1 MNFLVKIKYFLPK
14 SEIKRAYFLLLG
26 VIVSGFVEAF
36 GIGIILPFIS
46 VVSDFTILEKYPGII
61 NLFGKVGVTDVHNI
75 IVILAATIL
84 FFICIKNLYLFLFM
98 RYQQRFIQQNT
109 ANFSIK
115 LLKKY
120 LNADY
125 LYHLQTNS
133 SDLIRDMKSTSSKI
147 FNGVITSTIT
157 IASESLLML
166 IVVCLLIIVEPI
178 AALVG
183 IFILCT
189 VGVAF
194 YKTVKKKSAHYG
206 TLMIKHEGETFKWIN
221 QSLGGIKEVK
231 LLGRKEYFQNKCETH
246 YNKLA
251 NIMVYQFLVS
261 LAPRLF
267 LETLMVVTIMTIVI
281 VLLLQGSSSGHILP
295 TLALF
300 CAAAFRLM
308 PATNR
313 ILGAAINLKFSI
325 PAVDVIYKNLIE
337 LETKYN
343 SDQDINNEEEITFND
358 SIYFENVSFRYP
370 VAEGNALENITVNIP
385 KNKSVGIIGVSGAG
399 KSTLLNILLGLL
411 RPTKGQILI
420 DKKDMQTNIRGWQ
433 KMIGFVPQEIYLTD
447 DSIKRNIAYGLNDS
461 DINESLVWKALQL
474 AQLDTFVKDL
484 PEGLDAFVGERGV
497 RVSGGQRQRIGI
509 ARALYH
515 NPDVLIFDEATSSV
529 DITTEKEITK
539 SIESLGHIKTI
550 IIVAHRLSTIENCDI
565 IYNLDSGTIE
575 LRRDWVTNNKI

>member
-1 MNFLVKIKYFLPK
+1 M
-14 SEIKRAYFLLLG
+14 SGLL
-26 VIVSGFVEAF
+26 ETF
-36 GIGIILPFIS
+36 GIGIIMPFIG
-46 VVSDFTILEKYPGII
+46 VVNDFTILEKYPRII
-61 NLFGKVGVTDVHNI
+61 NLFEKVGVTDAHNI
-75 IVILAATIL
+75 IVILAVTMLL
-84 FFICIKNLYLFLFM
+84 FMCIKNLYLFLFM
-98 RYQQRFIQQNT
+98 RYQQRFIHRNT
-109 ANFSIK
+109 AKFSIG

-133 SDLIRDMKSTSSKI
+133 SDLIRDMKSTGAKI
-147 FNGVITSTIT
+147 FQGVITSIIT
-157 IASESLLML
+157 IASESLLMVL
-166 IVVCLLIIVEPI
+166 VVCLLIIVEPI
-178 AALVG
+178 VAIVG
-183 IFILCT
+183 ILVLSTI
-189 VGVAF
+189 GVAF
-194 YKTVKKKSAHYG
+194 YKALKKKSEYYG
-206 TLMIKHEGETFKWIN
+206 NIAIKHEGETFKWIN

-251 NIMVYQFLVS
+251 NIMVYQYLVS

-267 LETLMVVTIMTIVI
+267 LETLMVVTIMIIVI
-281 VLLLQGSSSGHILP
+281 ALLLQGSSSGHILP

-325 PAVDVIYKNLIE
+325 PAVDVIYKNFIE

-343 SDQDINNEEEITFND
+343 SHQDISNGKDFTFND
-358 SIYFENVSFRYP
+358 SIYFENLSFRYP
-370 VAEGNALENITVNIP
+370 AAEGDALENITLSIP
-385 KNKSVGIIGVSGAG
+385 KNKSIGIVGASGAG

-420 DKKDMQTNIRGWQ
+420 DKKDLQTNIRGWQ

-447 DSIKRNIAYGLNDS
+447 DSIKRNIAYGLNDL
-461 DINESLVWKALQL
+461 DINESLVWKALKS

-484 PEGLDAFVGERGV
+484 PEGLNAFVGERGV

-515 NPDVLIFDEATSSV
+515 NPAVLIFDEATSSV
-529 DITTEKEITK
+529 DMTTEKEITK
-539 SIESLGHIKTI
+539 SIESLAHKKTI
-550 IIVAHRLSTIENCDI
+550 VIVAHRLSTIENCDI

-575 LRRDWVTNNKI
+575 LHREKF